1 MEHVVLGARLNRNVT
16 PAQRASLASARRAFF
31 GKFVTS
37 EPGVAKWV
45 EACEELLFA
54 RALVAGAGEFAAVQD
69 HYNRLTG
76 DVEDTR
82 AAVTLGKEAQRAD
95 VDKERAQRSKS
106 RGRKTEQRSDRAR
119 PESPP
124 TMTHTHPVL
133 IIGIDNFCKVL
144 SALALILLYAV
155 QMKLFQHTVAPPT

>member
-16 PAQRASLASARRAFF
+16 PAQRASLASARRAFISN
-31 GKFVTS
+31 FVTS

-54 RALVAGAGEFAAVQD
+54 RAVVAGAGEFAAVLD

-82 AAVTLGKEAQRAD
+82 AAVTLAKEARRAN

-106 RGRKTEQRSDRAR
+106 RGRKTEQRNDGAR

-124 TMTHTHPVL
+124 TMTYNHPVL
-133 IIGIDNFCKVL
+133 HLHTQHGIDNFCKVL
-144 SALALILLYAV
+144 FSALALILLYAV
-155 QMKLFQHTVAPPT
+155 SNLPYHR